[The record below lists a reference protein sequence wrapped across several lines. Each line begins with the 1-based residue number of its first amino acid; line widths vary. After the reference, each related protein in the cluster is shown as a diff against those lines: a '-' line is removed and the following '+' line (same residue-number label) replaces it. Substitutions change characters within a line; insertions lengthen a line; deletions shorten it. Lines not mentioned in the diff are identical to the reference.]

1 MSDLHSS
8 FDIRQ
13 RVAGTLRLGGAI
25 AFWVQ
30 LVLVVASV
38 IILLFALA
46 DPSFNINLGS
56 LFRLI
61 PTVGAVGMLGYSVY
75 WSWHYISLSKQ
86 LRSLEPRQYPSRTKV
101 AQSLELGMTMNIVG
115 LVLTLI
121 AFQTIVTAL
130 LIKTL
135 TIPGGIAV
143 TKPGLLID
151 SLDIFVIQA
160 CLFLII
166 AGVFGIAIAF
176 WLLKSLH
183 YPQITKKSQK
193 V

>member
-1 MSDLHSS
+1 MSHLHSS
-8 FDIRQ
+8 LDIRQ
-13 RVAGTLRLGGAI
+13 QVAGTLRLGGAI

-30 LVLVVASV
+30 LVLVIASG
-38 IILLFALA
+38 IILLFALL

-75 WSWHYISLSKQ
+75 WSWHYTSLSKQ
-86 LRSLEPRQYPSRTKV
+86 LRSPEAPRYPSRAEV
-101 AQSLELGMTMNIVG
+101 AQSLELGVTINLVG
-115 LVLTLI
+115 LILTLI
-121 AFQTIVTAL
+121 ASQTIVTAL

-135 TIPGGIAV
+135 TVPSGIAI

-166 AGVFGIAIAF
+166 AGVVGLAIAF
-176 WLLKSLH
+176 WLLKPLH
-183 YPQITKKSQK
+183 TSR
-193 V
+193 

>member
-8 FDIRQ
+8 LDIRQ
-13 RVAGTLRLGGAI
+13 QVAGTLRLGGAI

-30 LVLVVASV
+30 LVLVIASA

-166 AGVFGIAIAF
+166 GGVFGIAISF

-183 YPQITKKSQK
+183 HPQ
-193 V
+193 